1 MRRSRT
7 VLASILWLLISIAM
21 AVSAQ
26 AGQKK
31 DSADKRPS
39 VGRGDIR
46 SYRGR
51 GWRGRGYGR
60 GYGRGGGRG
69 YWGRVYEE
77 KPFGFCPPPCLRK

>member
-7 VLASILWLLISIAM
+7 VLASILWLLIAMAM

-39 VGRGDIR
+39 AGRGDGKY
-46 SYRGR
+46 YRGR
-51 GWRGRGYGR
+51 GRGWS
-60 GYGRGGGRG
+60 GRGGGRG
-69 YWGRVYEE
+69 YGYHRWGRVYEE
-77 KPFGFCPPPCLRK
+77 KPFGFCPPPCSRK